1 MVMRALDSI
10 FHLDCFTCVDC
21 GKQLKKGDQYVFRSG
36 RLFCRPD
43 FEKELAILQ
52 MSTQTSENAVVPN
65 NNQNSPIPS
74 GQGILQTVSG
84 STTTTTVSTTNLVNQ
99 RTESRHE
106 GRHDGRHDGRRGP
119 KRPRTIL
126 TTAQRRAFK
135 ASFEVS
141 QKPCRKVR
149 ESLAKE
155 TGLSVRIVQVW
166 FQNQRAKLKK
176 IQRKQQQLASQ
187 SHQQSHNGEGDK
199 SSLDKMSPY
208 SRLGHSGS
216 GHLTDSSSIDSPSTF
231 SVAPIQYL
239 SHSPDDDSYYSP
251 HGEGYSKGDL
261 GMDSDASLGGLDDVL
276 HGNGANSNGGDES
289 LSSSHHPIHPH
300 PLSQAQLIS
309 NHPHHHHHHHHHN
322 SHQGSSSSM
331 DNNSNNNNNGNS
343 LFGSSMTPID
353 RLCSMSNSYFNS
365 STECECLGPTN

>member
-1 MVMRALDSI
+1 MKALDSI
-10 FHLDCFTCVDC
+10 FHLNCFTCVGC
-21 GKQLKKGDQYVFRSG
+21 NKQLKKGDQYVIRSG

-74 GQGILQTVSG
+74 GQNTGSTVSVT
-84 STTTTTVSTTNLVNQ
+84 SSQ
-99 RTESRHE
+99 RQ
-106 GRHDGRHDGRRGP
+106 DGRRGP

-176 IQRKQQQLASQ
+176 IQRKQQQLQQQ
-187 SHQQSHNGEGDK
+187 SHQQHTTNSDSNAGLGDK
-199 SSLDKMSPY
+199 SNLDKMSPY

-216 GHLTDSSSIDSPSTF
+216 GHLTDSSVDSPSF

-251 HGEGYSKGDL
+251 HGDGYSKGDL
-261 GMDSDASLGGLDDVL
+261 GMDSETSLGGLDDVL
-276 HGNGANSNGGDES
+276 QGNGASNGGDES
-289 LSSSHHPIHPH
+289 LSHHPHT
-300 PLSQAQLIS
+300 
-309 NHPHHHHHHHHHN
+309 HHHHHHH
-322 SHQGSSSSM
+322 QGSSSM
-331 DNNSNNNNNGNS
+331 DNNNNNSNNIPSGSNGSTNNG

-353 RLCSMSNSYFNS
+353 KLYSMQNSYFNS
-365 STECECLGPTN
+365 NECECLGPSN